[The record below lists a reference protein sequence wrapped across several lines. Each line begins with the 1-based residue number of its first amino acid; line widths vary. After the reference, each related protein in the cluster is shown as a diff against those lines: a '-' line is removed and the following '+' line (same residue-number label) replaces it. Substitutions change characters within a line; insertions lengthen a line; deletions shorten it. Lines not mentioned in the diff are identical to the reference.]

1 MEEIIEKIG
10 EQPEKDGST
19 LLAEEQQKKLE
30 LESGSPILKFKSVK
44 ELGNAY
50 QNLEKEFT
58 QKCQK
63 ITELTDKLSEM
74 ENTNKFVPE
83 YERDDWGES
92 VKAFFANQPLA
103 KDYIAEISD
112 VLNND
117 EFIANQPNSLNNAL
131 TKVLANKFMPYDK
144 LAQDEQFLEQ
154 YVYNNKQIS
163 EKIVNNYLDSLQKNK
178 AMPLMTSISGSGT
191 FASPVKKPKTIK
203 DAGKMVEAYF
213 KNK

>member
-1 MEEIIEKIG
+1 MEENIKEIG
-10 EQPEKDGST
+10 EQPEKENST
-19 LLAEEQQKKLE
+19 WIAEEQSKKME
-30 LESGSPILKFKSVK
+30 FENGSPILKFKSVK

-63 ITELTDKLSEM
+63 VKELTDKLSEM
-74 ENTNKFVPE
+74 ENTKTFVPE
-83 YERDDWGES
+83 YERDDWAEN
-92 VKAFFANQPLA
+92 VKSFFANHPLA
-103 KDYIAEISD
+103 KDYIVEISD
-112 VLNND
+112 VLKNN
-117 EFIANQPNSLNNAL
+117 EMIANQSNSLDSAL
-131 TKVLANKFMPYDK
+131 TKVLANKFVPYDK
-144 LAQDEQFLEQ
+144 LINDEQFLEQ

-163 EKIVNNYLDSLQKNK
+163 EKIVNDYLDGLQKNK

-213 KNK
+213 KN

>member
-1 MEEIIEKIG
+1 MEEKNIEIG
-10 EQPEKDGST
+10 EQPAKNSST
-19 LLAEEQQKKLE
+19 LTAEEQPENME

-63 ITELTDKLSEM
+63 VKELTDKLLEM
-74 ENTNKFVPE
+74 ENTKTFVPE
-83 YERDDWGES
+83 YERDDWGEN
-92 VKAFFANQPLA
+92 VKAFFANHPLA

-112 VLNND
+112 VLKND
-117 EFIANQPNSLNNAL
+117 ELIANQSNSLNNAL
-131 TKVLANKFMPYDK
+131 TKVLADKFVPYDK
-144 LAQDEQFLEQ
+144 LAQDEQFLEK
-154 YVYNNKQIS
+154 YIYNNKQIS

-191 FASPVKKPKTIK
+191 FVSPVKKPKTIK

-213 KNK
+213 KN